1 MAVIPTEGAI
11 SAALYFTT
19 ALSTVSS
26 TDDEVSNFSTDC
38 IQVMHQ
44 DYPDDPIS
52 TEVERLLGKI
62 REAIVMPILFVTGV
76 MGSVVSLVAF
86 YRQNLNNRINLCL
99 FSLEL
104 VNLINISF
112 LFILNFDSLYRPFDE
127 GDTGVVGTFMT
138 NSKMLGMLGFMYGAM
153 YLSAVVS
160 CERCFSVLFPL
171 HSKTLIST
179 KVILIVIIFGSCLTV
194 IPFFVVTWS
203 FQVVCFHDIVT
214 NVVVNKPT
222 SGDFYFQ
229 HKEVINIIEGTYYGI
244 ILSLGIPIVV
254 VISTALTGWKLN
266 QSIAFRKETSTSD
279 TKKET
284 AITKMLVTL
293 SIEFLVLS
301 LPNIIIRIIHL
312 FEPEVR
318 FAGRYNNSYFLLIN
332 IAETGSI
339 LNSSIDFFVYY
350 SAGTKFRD
358 TVHEMFPCLD
368 RKSSHP

>member
-1 MAVIPTEGAI
+1 MPYTPPHPMGNLARPMAVIPTEGAI

-160 CERCFSVLFPL
+160 CER
-171 HSKTLIST
+171 
-179 KVILIVIIFGSCLTV
+179 
-194 IPFFVVTWS
+194 
-203 FQVVCFHDIVT
+203 
-214 NVVVNKPT
+214 
-222 SGDFYFQ
+222 
-229 HKEVINIIEGTYYGI
+229 
-244 ILSLGIPIVV
+244 
-254 VISTALTGWKLN
+254 
-266 QSIAFRKETSTSD
+266 
-279 TKKET
+279 
-284 AITKMLVTL
+284 
-293 SIEFLVLS
+293 
-301 LPNIIIRIIHL
+301 IIHL